1 MTEQAGP
8 EAVGPA
14 AFGRVESD
22 GTVYVRT
29 SAGERVV
36 GQVPGVP
43 AAEAL
48 SFFTRRF
55 ESLELEVS
63 LLERRIATGA
73 LSPDDAVASISKVRG
88 AVAEAR
94 AVGDLDGLQARLE
107 AQFPVIANQRA
118 ARKAE
123 RARQQE
129 ETRAAKERFVLEAER
144 LAAGNDWRG
153 GVNRFRVL
161 LEEWKSLPRLDRATD
176 DALWHRF
183 SSARTTYT
191 RRRKAQFA
199 QQNEQREAARVIKEK
214 LVTEAE
220 ALAGSTDWGPTTGAF
235 RDLMG
240 RWKEAG
246 PAPRDVD
253 ELLWKRFREAQDRF
267 FLAKQ
272 ATLSEQNTEF
282 RLNAQAKERLLTE
295 AEALLPISNPRA
307 ARAAY
312 REILERWTAIGR
324 VPREAMRP
332 LESRLRAV
340 DNAIKAAEDERWR
353 RTSPEAKARAADTAA
368 KLEAQIAALE
378 ERAAQAEARGDHQAA
393 HEAAASAATYREWL
407 AQAQRTASDLGG

>member
-36 GQVPGVP
+36 GQVPDVP
-43 AAEAL
+43 ADEAVG
-48 SFFTRRF
+48 FFTRRF
-55 ESLELEVS
+55 EALDLEVS

-73 LSPDDAVASISKVRG
+73 LSPDDAVTSINKVRA
-88 AVAEAR
+88 AVANAR

-107 AQFPVIANQRA
+107 ALLPLIANQRA

-129 ETRAAKERFVLEAER
+129 ETRDAKERFVVEAER

-161 LEEWKSLPRLDRATD
+161 LEEWKSLPRLDRASD

-214 LVTEAE
+214 LVAEAE
-220 ALAGSTDWGPTTGAF
+220 TLAGSTDWGPTTGAF
-235 RDLMG
+235 RDLMA
-240 RWKEAG
+240 RWKAAG

-267 FLAKQ
+267 FVAKQ

-282 RLNAQAKERLLTE
+282 RVNAQAKEKLLTE
-295 AEALLPISNPRA
+295 AEALLPITDPRA
-307 ARAAY
+307 ARASY
-312 REILERWTAIGR
+312 RDILQRWSAIGR

-340 DNAIKAAEDERWR
+340 DNAIKAAEDDRWQR
-353 RTSPEAKARAADTAA
+353 SNPEAKARAADTAA

-378 ERAAQAEARGDHQAA
+378 ARAAQAEARGDDRAA
-393 HEAAASAATYREWL
+393 REATASAATYREWL

>member
-1 MTEQAGP
+1 
-8 EAVGPA
+8 
-14 AFGRVESD
+14 VESD
-22 GTVYVRT
+22 GTVFVRT
-29 SAGERVV
+29 SAGERAV
-36 GQVPGVP
+36 GQVPDVP

-48 SFFTRRF
+48 GFFTRRF
-55 ESLELEVS
+55 EALELEVS

-73 LSPDDAVASISKVRG
+73 LSPDDAVASITKVRA
-88 AVAEAR
+88 AVADAR
-94 AVGDLDGLQARLE
+94 AVGDLDGLDARLE
-107 AQFPVIANQRA
+107 ALLPLIASQRA

-129 ETRAAKERFVLEAER
+129 ETRAAKERFVGEAER

-214 LVTEAE
+214 LVAEAE
-220 ALAGSTDWGPTTGAF
+220 VLASSTDWGPTTGAF
-235 RDLMG
+235 RDLMT
-240 RWKEAG
+240 RWKAAG
-246 PAPRDVD
+246 PAPRDAD

-267 FLAKQ
+267 FMAKQ

-282 RLNAQAKERLLTE
+282 RANAQAKEKLLAE

-307 ARAAY
+307 ARALY
-312 REILERWTAIGR
+312 RDILERWSAIGR

-340 DNAIKAAEDERWR
+340 DNAIKAAEDDRWQR
-353 RTSPEAKARAADTAA
+353 SNPEAKARAADTAA

-378 ERAAQAEARGDHQAA
+378 ARAAQAEARGDQQAA